1 LPIAAQERPPPAGTP
16 RSLAVKA
23 ATSVDVEISRWKKN
37 TGEYSIAVEKK
48 IFWLCF
54 FVLDTIA
61 GLELPLWW
69 ALFATIPA
77 VMISWWVAYRSGWL
91 S

>member
-1 LPIAAQERPPPAGTP
+1 MEKEYR
-16 RSLAVKA
+16 
-23 ATSVDVEISRWKKN
+23 
-37 TGEYSIAVEKK
+37 EYSSRVEKK

-61 GLELPLWW
+61 GIELPLWW

-77 VMISWWVAYRSGWL
+77 VMISWWVAYRSEWF